1 VKPRERL
8 TLAALLLNLIVA
20 ACGSTAPSAS
30 PASSLATPTTAVSPV
45 SRAESFV
52 EFRDAFRGAWSSLF
66 RAVGN
71 PDTGSGSELSLALD
85 AAARARDV
93 AETTRLAGE
102 IQAELEAGRAHARF
116 GGGWPPA
123 AEMMAQLDRF
133 LAAYQ
138 AAVGAE
144 RTAVAEGRTDV
155 AALGQRAFEQ
165 AGGLEAWQSMREAAG
180 PVASARP
187 AGPPYQCPGVP
198 VSL

>member
-1 VKPRERL
+1 MKPGERL
-8 TLAALLLNLIVA
+8 TFAALLLILIAA
-20 ACGSTAPSAS
+20 ACVSTTPTAS
-30 PASSLATPTTAVSPV
+30 PASSLATPTAAVSPA

-52 EFRDAFRGAWSSLF
+52 EFRDAFCGAWSSLF

-85 AAARARDV
+85 AAAKARDV

-123 AEMMAQLDRF
+123 AAMMAQLDRF

-138 AAVGAE
+138 AVVDAE
-144 RTAVAEGRTDV
+144 RRAVVEGRADV
-155 AALGQRAFEQ
+155 AALGQQAFEQ
-165 AGGLEAWQSMREAAG
+165 AGGLEAWQAMREAGG
-180 PVASARP
+180 PVTSARP